1 MDFNAPKNEELM
13 IDVSRCERIEDWDQF
28 FLSMCFLMARK
39 SKDPSTKTG
48 CVVVRDRR
56 ILSVGYNGFP
66 VGCDDSPDLYANREL
81 KYSRVVHCD
90 TNSIYSAAREGISL
104 KNATMYL
111 TGPPCSECTKGII
124 NAGIVEVVWPKI
136 NKFECDPSTGKRWS
150 GDAVNASDKEAN
162 SFVMMQQAGVLYRRW
177 YPPNPSNLEK

>member
-1 MDFNAPKNEELM
+1 MRFDAPSNEDMLV
-13 IDVSRCERIEDWDQF
+13 DVSKMDRIEDWHQF

-66 VGCDDSPDLYANREL
+66 IGCDDSPDLYADREL

-90 TNSIYSAAREGISL
+90 TNAIYSAARVGISL
-104 KNATMYL
+104 VGSTMYL

-124 NAGIVEVVWPKI
+124 NAGIVEVIWPAV
-136 NKFECDPSTGKRWS
+136 NKFECDPETGARWT
-150 GDAVNASDKEAN
+150 GDAIDAADQEAN
-162 SFVMMQQAGVLYRRW
+162 NTIMMRQAGVTFWRW
-177 YPPNPSNLEK
+177 S